1 MSAGEGP
8 QRERGPEQRAE
19 GTGPEQRRIIVD
31 EDWKEQVR
39 REKELAKRM
48 RQQQGQ
54 QVAEPPPASFPLLVN
69 TFATQAAVSLG
80 ALPNPITGKTETNLA
95 EAKHFIDM
103 LSVLEEKTRGNL
115 SAEEE
120 RQLKEVLFGLRM
132 SYVEA
137 KGRESKGG
145 T

>member
-1 MSAGEGP
+1 MNAGHETN
-8 QRERGPEQRAE
+8 ERNEQQARQDK
-19 GTGPEQRRIIVD
+19 PRIVID

-48 RQQQGQ
+48 REQGRGQ
-54 QVAEPPPASFPLLVN
+54 EQAGVQPPPASFALLVN

-80 ALPNPITGKTETNLA
+80 AMPSPITGKRARNLA

-103 LSVLEEKTRGNL
+103 LAVLEDKTRGNL
-115 SAEEE
+115 SPEEE
-120 RQLKEVLFGLRM
+120 QLLKQVLFELRM

-137 KGRESKGG
+137 KGRHAGD
-145 T
+145 

>member
-1 MSAGEGP
+1 MSVEHGAKGQQEQQAGEEKP
-8 QRERGPEQRAE
+8 
-19 GTGPEQRRIIVD
+19 RIIID

-48 RQQQGQ
+48 REQERRQEQ
-54 QVAEPPPASFPLLVN
+54 AERQPPPASFALLVN

-80 ALPNPITGKTETNLA
+80 AVPNPVTGKRETNLA

-115 SAEEE
+115 SPDED
-120 RQLKEVLFGLRM
+120 QLLKQVLFELRM

-137 KGRESKGG
+137 KGRQGQSRS
-145 T
+145 